1 MNAPILVSFAT
12 VALAAALAG
21 VAGPSGH
28 EADGP
33 ALAQGST
40 PTPGLPLSTPED
52 ISRALE
58 DLAGMVRGFGGQW
71 RDRSGGPSGERPLI
85 TLMLN
90 HRAELGLSQ
99 AQVDALERLRADF
112 GREAAQ
118 READIKSADAELA
131 GLLAADPVDLG
142 RVEAKVRQIE
152 RLRADM
158 RLGRIRT
165 IEQGKAQLT
174 PEQLRQLRAL
184 ADPAARPRAARP
196 DRL

>member
-1 MNAPILVSFAT
+1 MNARTLVAF
-12 VALAAALAG
+12 AALVLANASVG
-21 VAGPSGH
+21 VAAPPSREGPV
-28 EADGP
+28 AQAQAPAPGP
-33 ALAQGST
+33 
-40 PTPGLPLSTPED
+40 LPSTPED

-58 DLAGMVRGFGGQW
+58 ELAGMVRGFGGQW
-71 RDRSGGPSGERPLI
+71 RDRLGGPPGERPLI

-99 AQVDALERLRADF
+99 AQVDALERLRTDF

-118 READIKSADAELA
+118 READIRGAEGELA

-152 RLRADM
+152 RLRADV

-184 ADPAARPRAARP
+184 ADPAPRPRAGRP

>member
-1 MNAPILVSFAT
+1 MNVRILVAFAALVLAT
-12 VALAAALAG
+12 VSIA
-21 VAGPSGH
+21 VAGPPSR
-28 EADGP
+28 EAL
-33 ALAQGST
+33 LAQA
-40 PTPGLPLSTPED
+40 PAPAPGPLPSTPED

-71 RDRSGGPSGERPLI
+71 RDRFGGPPAERPLI

-99 AQVDALERLRADF
+99 AQVDALERLRTDF

-118 READIKSADAELA
+118 READIRGAEGELA

-152 RLRADM
+152 RLRADV
-158 RLGRIRT
+158 RLGRIGT

-174 PEQLRQLRAL
+174 PEQLRQLRVL
-184 ADPAARPRAARP
+184 ADPAPRPRAGRP
-196 DRL
+196 GRL